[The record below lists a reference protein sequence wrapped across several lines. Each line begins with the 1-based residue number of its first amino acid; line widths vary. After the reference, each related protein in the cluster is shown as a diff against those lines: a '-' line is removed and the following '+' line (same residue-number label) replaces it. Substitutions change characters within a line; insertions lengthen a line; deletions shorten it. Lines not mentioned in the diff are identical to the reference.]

1 MPYSTNFFAWVLT
14 YFNSVIHSRQKKRRT
29 EESCIEGAERG
40 AVSREGE
47 RLLTVAILQKT
58 IWDQPWP

>member
-1 MPYSTNFFAWVLT
+1 MLT

-29 EESCIEGAERG
+29 EESCLEGAERG

-58 IWDQPWP
+58 IWDQP

>member
-1 MPYSTNFFAWVLT
+1 MLT

-29 EESCIEGAERG
+29 EESRIEGAGRG

-47 RLLTVAILQKT
+47 GLLMVAILQKT
-58 IWDQPWP
+58 IWDQP